1 MSYLHGIRD
10 FIFEFLSPKTT
21 LNFKKMRLLAR
32 FPKLRSRCK
41 ENVHYNPNETV
52 SDRECKWLILNR
64 DTDSILRHLQTC
76 GYAEGISLSPEALN
90 CLIDFCNSKQFSS
103 DRGTDLKVPISF
115 SDSSAPGSSSIYS
128 LMNPHLESEIVEQLI
143 YSSPL
148 RTLAEC
154 YLNAEPTLMNSQ
166 IWYTFPKEGLQAHHN
181 FGFHYDIDD
190 YRFLKFFFYLD
201 DVGDDAGPHVII
213 SGTHNEGSVFKF
225 FNRRITDCTA
235 FNRYPDKVITMKGCA
250 GAGFAEDTFCYHKGQ
265 YPSRR
270 RVILQIQFGI
280 SKIGSFQ

>member
-1 MSYLHGIRD
+1 MSYLYGIRD
-10 FIFEFLSPKTT
+10 FVFELLSPKTT
-21 LNFKKMRLLAR
+21 LNFKKMRILAR
-32 FPKLRSRCK
+32 IPMFRSRYTV
-41 ENVHYNPNETV
+41 NVHYNPNDTV
-52 SDRECKWLILNR
+52 SNEANKWLALQR
-64 DTDSILRHLQTC
+64 DAESILKKLQTC
-76 GYAEGISLSPEALN
+76 GYAEGINLSSEALN
-90 CLIDFCNSKQFSS
+90 GLIAFCNSNEFTS
-103 DRGTDLKVPISF
+103 DRGTEFKVPISF

-128 LMNPHLESEIVEQLI
+128 LMNPHLESKIVEQLI

-148 RTLAEC
+148 RTLAER

-166 IWYTFPKEGLQAHHN
+166 IWYTFPKDGLQAHHN

-201 DVGDDAGPHVII
+201 EVDDGAGPHVII

-225 FNRRITDCTA
+225 FNRRISDCAA
-235 FNRYPDKVITMKGCA
+235 FKRYPGKVITMKGCA

-265 YPSRR
+265 HPSRR

-280 SKIGSFQ
+280 SKIGII